1 MQRSRFSL
9 RKLGRGTALP
19 LGLFLV
25 SAFANQAQATTVAQV
40 CAVAGNTCAAGVASI
55 NVFTPIEDASVLD
68 FVTAGFG
75 IVNVN
80 NGGTLQLET
89 KSVGTDGLV
98 CPAKPS
104 TTMHIIAN
112 DLAVKAGGKISGDYL
127 GNNAPVGILNGG
139 AIYIEANNTVVV
151 EPAGSITSN
160 RFEKGNGRPGN
171 ITVFAGDFIDV
182 QADPSGSP
190 RGVITAN
197 GTSASK
203 KAFLEEC
210 GLTEITLVATGNATT
225 ATGEAIRIAGTVEN
239 VFPKPSV
246 EGVAGGIIQLVA
258 GGDDTNFTDPP
269 FPTPSPIIHPNPP
282 QNSARALV
290 TETGLLNID
299 AKDFGGG
306 IIRVSACFVIVN
318 GLIQVGGNAH
328 NGLVL
333 GKEGQ
338 GAAGLPMIVEIL
350 ANETA
355 VVTPTLPVV
364 PGIADPGVLDPPGG
378 IRADIRFGFRQ
389 HIGQGLTDADQGL
402 GTGCQFTVQFPPK
415 DNGPLDK
422 DQRGG
427 ADVCVT
433 ARAGITVDGTQLV
446 DEFAIRARTG
456 FKSQNNGQVGGT
468 ILILDTAEGTASLLN
483 KSIATN
489 GIGSVSRGGR
499 VVIQSQNDVDV
510 DGPGG
515 VQSNPTG
522 ASGGG
527 TIDVQAIDGDVTSAT
542 GFLTAAPAG
551 EIAITECA
559 NTPANNP
566 AANPAA
572 IYAGLNCAGP
582 KLVISVPT
590 LISCGGGCFAPNKVS
605 VVQGVLTLTG
615 TGLKSIAFVEF
626 SAGCTPSFGVNPPN
640 PFVAKAN
647 FTSVT
652 DSKIVLTLPAGV
664 NSGDHVILSNP
675 LAKASACSVELI
687 P

>member
-1 MQRSRFSL
+1 MQTSRFSL
-9 RKLGRGTALP
+9 RKFGRGAALP

-25 SAFANQAQATTVAQV
+25 SAFSGQAQATTVAQV
-40 CAVAGNTCAAGVASI
+40 CALAGNTCAAGVASV

-89 KSVGTDGLV
+89 KNIGVGGLS

-104 TTMHIIAN
+104 TTMQIIAN

-127 GNNAPVGILNGG
+127 GTSNPTGTLNGG

-160 RFEKGNGRPGN
+160 RFEKGNGRPGS
-171 ITVFAGDFIDV
+171 ITIFAGDFIDV

-190 RGVITAN
+190 RGIITAN

-203 KAFLEEC
+203 KAFLDEC
-210 GLTEITLVATGNATT
+210 GLTEITLVATGSATT

-246 EGVAGGIIQLVA
+246 EGVAGGIIHLVA

-269 FPTPSPIIHPNPP
+269 FPTAAPITHPNPP
-282 QNSARALV
+282 QNSARVLV

-306 IIRVSACFVIVN
+306 IIRVSACFVVVN

-422 DQRGG
+422 TQRGG

-433 ARAGITVDGTQLV
+433 ARAGIVVDGTQLV

-456 FKSQNNGQVGGT
+456 FKSQSNGQVGGT

-483 KSIATN
+483 KSLATN
-489 GIGSVSRGGR
+489 GIGAVSRGGR
-499 VVIQSQNDVDV
+499 VVIQSQAEVDV
-510 DGPGG
+510 DGTGG
-515 VQSNPTG
+515 VQANPTG
-522 ASGGG
+522 VGSGG

-542 GFLTAAPAG
+542 GFLTAAGG
-551 EIAITECA
+551 EITITECT

-572 IYAGLNCAGP
+572 IYAGLNCGTP
-582 KLVISVPT
+582 KLVTVVPT
-590 LISCGGGCFAPNKVS
+590 LISCGGGCFAPNKVT
-605 VVQGVLTLTG
+605 VNGNVLTLTG

-626 SAGCTPSFGVNPPN
+626 SAGCTPSFGLPPN